1 MTVRHRAA
9 YSSATLIPLDPVKIM
24 SNSPTVGRTM
34 GASQWAILLL
44 LSVLWGGS
52 FYFIAVALTE
62 FPPLTVVTLR
72 VGLATLALLGVIMV
86 MGIKIPMGPVWRV
99 YLVLGFINIAAP
111 FSLIVWGQTH
121 IPSSLASILNAATPL
136 SGVVIA
142 HIFTSD
148 EKITPG
154 RAAGIIIGFSGVAIM
169 VGPEALEGLGTNVM
183 AQLAVLGAGVFY
195 AFGTVYARLRLKPF
209 GINPIASAAGQ
220 LTGGTVF
227 MLPLALVI
235 EQPWTLAMPGV
246 GVWAAVLAFALLST
260 SLAYILYFKLLE
272 STGAANILLVTF
284 LIPVTSILLGIG
296 LLNEVLLAKHF
307 IGIAIIGLGL
317 AAIDGRP
324 YAAFRRLTG

>member
-1 MTVRHRAA
+1 MIVRHRAA

-62 FPPLTVVTLR
+62 LPPLTVVTLR
-72 VGLATLALLGVIMV
+72 VGLATLALLGVMMV

-111 FSLIVWGQTH
+111 FSLVVWGQTH

-136 SGVVIA
+136 SAVVIA

-148 EKITPG
+148 EKMTAG

-195 AFGTVYARLRLKPF
+195 AFGAVYARLRLKPF

-220 LTGGTVF
+220 LAGGTVF

-284 LIPVTSILLGIG
+284 LIPVTSILLGVG

-307 IGIAIIGLGL
+307 IGMAIIGLGL

>member
-1 MTVRHRAA
+1 MIVRHRAA

-34 GASQWAILLL
+34 GTSQWAILLL

-62 FPPLTVVTLR
+62 LPPLTVVTLR
-72 VGLATLALLGVIMV
+72 VGLATLALLGVMMV

-111 FSLIVWGQTH
+111 FSLVVWGQTH

-209 GINPIASAAGQ
+209 GINPIASAAG
-220 LTGGTVF
+220 LLAGGTVF

-284 LIPVTSILLGIG
+284 LIPVTSILLGVG

-307 IGIAIIGLGL
+307 IGMAIIGLGL

>member
-1 MTVRHRAA
+1 M
-9 YSSATLIPLDPVKIM
+9 
-24 SNSPTVGRTM
+24 
-34 GASQWAILLL
+34 
-44 LSVLWGGS
+44 
-52 FYFIAVALTE
+52 
-62 FPPLTVVTLR
+62 
-72 VGLATLALLGVIMV
+72 
-86 MGIKIPMGPVWRV
+86 
-99 YLVLGFINIAAP
+99 
-111 FSLIVWGQTH
+111 
-121 IPSSLASILNAATPL
+121 
-136 SGVVIA
+136 
-142 HIFTSD
+142 
-148 EKITPG
+148 
-154 RAAGIIIGFSGVAIM
+154 IIGFSGVAIM

-220 LTGGTVF
+220 LAGGTVF

-235 EQPWTLAMPGV
+235 EQPWTLAMPSV

-284 LIPVTSILLGIG
+284 LIPVTSILLGVG

>member
-1 MTVRHRAA
+1 
-9 YSSATLIPLDPVKIM
+9 
-24 SNSPTVGRTM
+24 
-34 GASQWAILLL
+34 
-44 LSVLWGGS
+44 VLWGGS

-148 EKITPG
+148 EKMTPG

-220 LTGGTVF
+220 LAGGTVF

>member
-1 MTVRHRAA
+1 
-9 YSSATLIPLDPVKIM
+9 
-24 SNSPTVGRTM
+24 M

-148 EKITPG
+148 EKMTPG

-220 LTGGTVF
+220 LAGGTVF

-284 LIPVTSILLGIG
+284 LAPVTSILLGIG

>member
-1 MTVRHRAA
+1 
-9 YSSATLIPLDPVKIM
+9 
-24 SNSPTVGRTM
+24 M
-34 GASQWAILLL
+34 GATQWAILLL

-52 FYFIAVALTE
+52 FYFIAVALTAL
-62 FPPLTVVTLR
+62 PPLTVVTLR
-72 VGLATLALLGVIMV
+72 VGLATLALLGMMMV

-148 EKITPG
+148 EKMTPG

-220 LTGGTVF
+220 LAGGTVF

-284 LIPVTSILLGIG
+284 LIPVTSILLGVG

-307 IGIAIIGLGL
+307 IGMAIIGLGL

>member
-1 MTVRHRAA
+1 MIVRHRAA

-34 GASQWAILLL
+34 GASQWALLLL

-148 EKITPG
+148 EKMTPG

-220 LTGGTVF
+220 LAGGTVF